1 MPIFTRAIM
10 ARRDDPDWAAEAGNP
25 DPLLAG
31 GLRDGGETWSMDGRA
46 QGTLP
51 GLGETELA
59 AGHRYGVALPSIFIA
74 CHRDYVRAVRIVPL
88 EPERMELSA
97 EWLFD
102 PQMLARSDFD
112 KEKITDFATL
122 VMDQDG
128 AACEM
133 NQRGLRAQGFER
145 GVLMQEEY
153 EVFLF
158 QDWVRGALGE
168 ATIAPSKAASRA
180 SRRVEIPGQ

>member
-31 GLRDGGETWSMDGRA
+31 GLRAGAETWSMDGRA

-51 GLGETELA
+51 GLNEAELA
-59 AGHRYGVALPSIFIA
+59 AGHRYGVALPSLFVA
-74 CHRDYVRAVRIVPL
+74 CYRDYARAVRLMPL
-88 EPERMELSA
+88 GPERMELSA

-102 PQMLARSDFD
+102 PDMLARPDFD
-112 KEKITDFATL
+112 RAKITDFATL

-133 NQRGLRAQGFER
+133 NQRGLRAQSFER

-168 ATIAPSKAASRA
+168 ATVARGKTASRA